1 MREHSHI
8 RSPRQTVLLAA
19 MAILAGLL
27 AAATPACCRE
37 LTWEE
42 AWEIARVQNPTLKSA
57 QMDLVTAHEQVNEAL
72 AGALP
77 QVSLAGVYTR
87 NIEVPVFFFDT
98 MAIKIGLKNTYVGM
112 AEVRQPLWVA
122 GKVGVALKAAK
133 SYLGQTEASV
143 EQTRQS
149 VYVALAQTFYGTIL
163 ARELVNTTQT
173 ALERATQHRDRAR
186 LMYEQGVVSE
196 YDKIRAEVQVANL
209 EPPVLEVRKQYA
221 LSLAALRRLLNL
233 PPGDTLIIAGSL
245 DLEDTTLSPVNAE
258 QAIERRAEL
267 QALRHARGMQKQLLS
282 LAQRDLYLPSVY
294 ASANWQTQ
302 TQAED
307 FAFKNY
313 SWYRSA
319 AAMLQVSLPLFDGFR
334 TPSRVKQ
341 YRAALRRLDY
351 AEEDLRAAIRMEV
364 EESQRELER
373 AILTVAV
380 HEQNVREAQRGY
392 DIARVRYESG
402 VGTQLELLDSE
413 FQIDQAR
420 VARLKALYDA
430 KIARIQLRRAL
441 GETLD

>member
-1 MREHSHI
+1 
-8 RSPRQTVLLAA
+8 
-19 MAILAGLL
+19 MAIFAGLL
-27 AAATPACCRE
+27 AAATPACGRE
-37 LTWEE
+37 LTWSE
-42 AWEIARVQNPTLKSA
+42 AWEIARRQNPTIQSA
-57 QMDLVTAHEQVNEAL
+57 QMDLVTAREQVNEAL

-77 QVSLAGVYTR
+77 QVSLSGVYTR
-87 NIEVPVFFFDT
+87 NLEIPVFFFDT
-98 MAIKIGLKNTYVGM
+98 LAIKIGQKNTYVGI
-112 AEVRQPLWVA
+112 AEVRQPLWLA
-122 GKVGVALKAAK
+122 GKVGTALKAAK
-133 SYLGQTEASV
+133 SYLGQTEATV

-149 VYVALAQTFYGTIL
+149 VYVALAQTYYGSIL
-163 ARELVNTTQT
+163 ARELVKTAET

-186 LMYEQGVVSE
+186 QMYEQGVVSE

-209 EPPVLEVRKQYA
+209 EPPLLEARKQYA

-233 PPGDTLIIAGSL
+233 PPGDSLIIADSL
-245 DLEDTTLSPVNAE
+245 DIQDTTTAPVNVEEAL
-258 QAIERRAEL
+258 QRRVEL
-267 QALRHARGMQKQLLS
+267 QALHHARGIQKQLLS
-282 LAQRDLYLPSVY
+282 LAQRDLYLPMIY

-351 AEEDLRAAIRMEV
+351 AEADLCAAIRMDV

-373 AILTVAV
+373 ALRTVTV
-380 HEQNVREAQRGY
+380 HEQNVREAQRGC
-392 DIARVRYESG
+392 DIAKVRYESG

-413 FQIDQAR
+413 FQLDQAR

>member
-1 MREHSHI
+1 
-8 RSPRQTVLLAA
+8 
-19 MAILAGLL
+19 MAIFAGLL
-27 AAATPACCRE
+27 AAATPTCGRE
-37 LTWEE
+37 LTWSE
-42 AWEIARVQNPTLKSA
+42 AWEIARRQNPTIQSA
-57 QMDLVTAHEQVNEAL
+57 QMDLVTAREQVNEAL

-77 QVSLAGVYTR
+77 QVSLSGVYTR
-87 NIEVPVFFFDT
+87 NLEIPVFFFDT
-98 MAIKIGLKNTYVGM
+98 LAIKIGQKNTYVGI
-112 AEVRQPLWVA
+112 AEVRQPLWLA
-122 GKVGVALKAAK
+122 GKVGTALKAAK
-133 SYLGQTEASV
+133 SYLGQTEATV

-149 VYVALAQTFYGTIL
+149 VYVALAQTYYGSIL
-163 ARELVNTTQT
+163 ARELVKTAET

-186 LMYEQGVVSE
+186 QMYEQGVVSE

-209 EPPVLEVRKQYA
+209 EPPLLEARKQYA

-233 PPGDTLIIAGSL
+233 PPGDSLIIADSL
-245 DLEDTTLSPVNAE
+245 DIQDTTTAPVNVEEAL
-258 QAIERRAEL
+258 QRRVEL
-267 QALRHARGMQKQLLS
+267 QALHHARGIQKQLLS
-282 LAQRDLYLPSVY
+282 LAQRDLYLPMIY

-351 AEEDLRAAIRMEV
+351 AEADLCAAIRMDV

-373 AILTVAV
+373 ALRTVTV
-380 HEQNVREAQRGY
+380 HEQNVREAQRGC
-392 DIARVRYESG
+392 DIAKVRYESG

-413 FQIDQAR
+413 FQLDQAR
-420 VARLKALYDA
+420 VAHLKALYDA